1 MVIDGY
7 EKGRWGKRRQ
17 SIHFGRRYTP
27 DPFPISPIPRT
38 DKWWGLFGRRPGYL
52 GLRVGWVSVKNDE
65 CWCFISWPKEQ
76 NEDLTWYVVYGLQNL
91 LCKGFVPWRWWW
103 WWWWW
108 WWRPRLEVE
117 WCYISMLK
125 TEIRSQQD
133 SLTLVCSLCPAL
145 SHWSLRWWCFCPWK
159 WLLWSAW

>member
-76 NEDLTWYVVYGLQNL
+76 NEDLSWN
-91 LCKGFVPWRWWW
+91 GFVWLSKFPWQRICPMKMMMMVTTKAWS
-103 WWWWW
+103 
-108 WWRPRLEVE
+108 RVVLYIHVEDGDKIPTRLTHSRMFTLP
-117 WCYISMLK
+117 CTISLIKTMMMLLPMNMIIIK
-125 TEIRSQQD
+125 
-133 SLTLVCSLCPAL
+133 
-145 SHWSLRWWCFCPWK
+145 
-159 WLLWSAW
+159 